1 MTSLS
6 GIRTI
11 PNGKEIGHRDVP
23 NLEKWVSGKI
33 NSSVAILDGTM
44 YSAKPARLLG
54 QE

>member
-1 MTSLS
+1 MILLN

-11 PNGKEIGHRDVP
+11 LSGPEIGVRDPQVQ
-23 NLEKWVSGKI
+23 EKLVSGKI